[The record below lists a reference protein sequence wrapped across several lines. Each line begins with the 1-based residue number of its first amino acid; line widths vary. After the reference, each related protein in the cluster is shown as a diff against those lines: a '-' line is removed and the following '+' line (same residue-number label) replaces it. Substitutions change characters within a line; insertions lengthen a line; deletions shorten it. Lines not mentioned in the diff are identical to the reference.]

1 MTPTELAILRTAI
14 QTMKD
19 TAAKLRAE
27 LHSVSAS
34 YAGGELAGRLEA
46 AAQEG
51 EWQIATAETP
61 QVFSCQGTGG
71 GAMSRRSQ

>member
-1 MTPTELAILRTAI
+1 MTPTELTILRAAI

-19 TAAKLRAE
+19 TAAKLRAQ

-34 YAGGELAGRLEA
+34 YTGGELAGRLEA

-51 EWQIATAETP
+51 EWQLAAAE
-61 QVFSCQGTGG
+61 
-71 GAMSRRSQ
+71 